1 MPPYFLRERLNTD
14 SYFYL
19 HELEDE
25 VLNEILQLPF
35 EELDSYI
42 YALICRFYSNVPK
55 GSDRYDSIS
64 TAYKSSFI
72 LEKLYR
78 SNAMLHENYTAIYT
92 KTGLIREMVNDLY
105 AIGTEKVAIH

>member
-1 MPPYFLRERLNTD
+1 MNTD

-19 HELEDE
+19 HELDDE
-25 VLNEILQLPF
+25 VLTEILRLPF

-42 YALICRFYSNVPK
+42 YALICRFYPTVQKPSE
-55 GSDRYDSIS
+55 RYNKLVE
-64 TAYKSSFI
+64 AYKASFV

-78 SNAMLHENYTAIYT
+78 SNEMLSDNYTAIYT
-92 KTGLIREMVNDLY
+92 KTGLVREIVNDLY

>member
-1 MPPYFLRERLNTD
+1 MRERLNTD

-42 YALICRFYSNVPK
+42 YALICRFYTTIPK
-55 GSDRYDSIS
+55 SSDRY
-64 TAYKSSFI
+64 TKLAEAYKASFI

-78 SNAMLHENYTAIYT
+78 SNEMLSDNYTAIYT

-105 AIGTEKVAIH
+105 SIGTEKVAIH